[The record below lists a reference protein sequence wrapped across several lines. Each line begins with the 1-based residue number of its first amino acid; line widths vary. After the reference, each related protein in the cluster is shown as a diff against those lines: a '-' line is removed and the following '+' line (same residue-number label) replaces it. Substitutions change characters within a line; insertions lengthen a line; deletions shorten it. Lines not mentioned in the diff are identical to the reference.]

1 MKAWH
6 IQVANSTFQQ
16 LLFAKEESEAIQKS
30 EASGWIPVT
39 DIIVTRAQYAD
50 GLHIEPVGLVQT
62 QLKNGWSLPCN
73 GHCKNQVTIVDT
85 YSIVDG
91 YIYCENCSEKE

>member
-6 IQVANSTFQQ
+6 LRDKQGTYQQ

-30 EASGWIPVT
+30 EASEC
-39 DIIVTRAQYAD
+39 DIIVTRAKYAD
-50 GLHIEPVGLVQT
+50 GLHTEPVGLLQT
-62 QLKNGWSLPCN
+62 QLENGWSLPCN
-73 GHCKNQVTIVDT
+73 GYCQNQVTIADT

-91 YIYCENCSEKE
+91 YIYCEYCSEKE